1 MGALDEGCFEV
12 DVGNDVKLGIMSVCE
27 DLDDGE
33 EVLEEDGGIAVI
45 EDAVK
50 VLLQGL
56 GEDVN
61 REGLK
66 KTPLRVAKALCDGT
80 RGYKQK
86 VKDIVD
92 GALFPE
98 AGVDSRIGHAGG
110 AGGLVVVRGLDLFS
124 YCESCLLPFKVRC
137 HVGYIPSGQRVVGL
151 SKLSR
156 VSDVFARRLQ
166 NPHRL
171 ANEISAALYNSIRP
185 AGVAVF
191 LQCWH
196 IQFPEEE
203 DGHAQVFSSEEMH
216 GWKEVPVRAGSGV
229 FEDEKSNVWTD
240 FSALLKFKGVNI
252 EKAQV
257 KQPVYQSWCIA
268 GSKELCNGHG
278 AKNGF
283 NSRNA
288 TKPGGTNQSAMTSA
302 AISILHA
309 LGEDPSRA
317 GLAGTPHRFIQ
328 WLTNFKRS
336 SLELKPSL
344 FGNPNSGWQSHNG
357 NGKIKNLGNGYM
369 SNLCSELNLPFWS
382 QCEHHLLP
390 FQGVV
395 HIGYIADEEQ
405 VVVERSSM
413 QSLVHFYG
421 YHLQVQERLTRQIA
435 ESVYSVFSRGVIV
448 VVEANHICMISRG
461 IEKVGSS
468 TATIAVLGHL
478 ASDSEAKAK
487 FLQTVSKR
495 SASGS

>member
-1 MGALDEGCFEV
+1 MGALEEGCFE
-12 DVGNDVKLGIMSVCE
+12 DDMIDVKLGVMSMYE
-27 DLDDGE
+27 DRDGE

-45 EDAVK
+45 MDAVK

-66 KTPLRVAKALCDGT
+66 KTPLRVAKALCEGT

-98 AGVDSRIGHAGG
+98 AGVDSRIGYAGG
-110 AGGLVVVRGLDLFS
+110 AGGLVVVRDLDLFS
-124 YCESCLLPFKVRC
+124 Y
-137 HVGYIPSGQRVVGL
+137 Y
-151 SKLSR
+151 
-156 VSDVFARRLQ
+156 VFARRLQ
-166 NPHRL
+166 EPQRL

-185 AGVAVF
+185 TGVAVL

-203 DGHAQVFSSEEMH
+203 DVHSQVFSSKEMH
-216 GWKEVPVRAGSGV
+216 GWREISVRAGSGV
-229 FEDEKSNVWTD
+229 FEDEISNSWTD
-240 FSALLKFKGVNI
+240 FSMLLKFKGVNI

-257 KQPVYQSWCIA
+257 KSIYKPWCIP

-288 TKPGGTNQSAMTSA
+288 TKHAVTNQSAMISA
-302 AISILHA
+302 AISIIHA

-328 WLTNFKRS
+328 WMTNFRRS
-336 SLELKPSL
+336 SLESKPSPVCNL
-344 FGNPNSGWQSHNG
+344 ISGWQNA
-357 NGKIKNLGNGYM
+357 NGKVNNLGSGHM
-369 SNLCSELNLPFWS
+369 SNLCSEFNLPFLS

-395 HIGYIADEEQ
+395 HIGYIADGEQ
-405 VVVERSSM
+405 AAIERSSM

-468 TATIAVLGHL
+468 TATIAVLGHF
-478 ASDSEAKAK
+478 ASDSEAKAM
-487 FLQTVSKR
+487 FLQIVSKR
-495 SASGS
+495 SASGT

>member
-1 MGALDEGCFEV
+1 MI
-12 DVGNDVKLGIMSVCE
+12 DVKLGVMSMYE
-27 DLDDGE
+27 DRDGE

-45 EDAVK
+45 MDAVK

-66 KTPLRVAKALCDGT
+66 KTPLRVAKALCEGT

-98 AGVDSRIGHAGG
+98 AGVDSRIGYAGG
-110 AGGLVVVRGLDLFS
+110 AGGLVVVRDLDLFS
-124 YCESCLLPFKVRC
+124 YCESCFLPFKVRC
-137 HVGYIPSGQRVVGL
+137 HVGYIPSGQRVIGL

-156 VSDVFARRLQ
+156 ISDVFARRLQ
-166 NPHRL
+166 EPQRL

-185 AGVAVF
+185 TGVAVL

-203 DGHAQVFSSEEMH
+203 DVHSQVFSSKEMH
-216 GWKEVPVRAGSGV
+216 GWREISVRAGSGV
-229 FEDEKSNVWTD
+229 FEDEISNSWTD
-240 FSALLKFKGVNI
+240 FSMLLKFKGVNI

-257 KQPVYQSWCIA
+257 KSIYKPWCIP

-288 TKPGGTNQSAMTSA
+288 TKHAVTNQSAMISA
-302 AISILHA
+302 AISIIHA

-328 WLTNFKRS
+328 WMTNFRRS
-336 SLELKPSL
+336 SLESKPSPVCNL
-344 FGNPNSGWQSHNG
+344 ISGWQNA
-357 NGKIKNLGNGYM
+357 NGKVNNLGSGHM
-369 SNLCSELNLPFWS
+369 SNLCSEFNLPFLS

-395 HIGYIADEEQ
+395 HIGYIADGEQ
-405 VVVERSSM
+405 AAIERSSM

-468 TATIAVLGHL
+468 TATIAVLGHF
-478 ASDSEAKAK
+478 ASDSEAKAM
-487 FLQTVSKR
+487 FLQIVSKR
-495 SASGS
+495 SASGT